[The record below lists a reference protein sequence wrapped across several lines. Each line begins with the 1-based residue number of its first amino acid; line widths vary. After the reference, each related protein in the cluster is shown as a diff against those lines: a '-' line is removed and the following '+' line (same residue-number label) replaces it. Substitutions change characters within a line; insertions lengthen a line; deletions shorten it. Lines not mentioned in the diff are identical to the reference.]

1 MTLASV
7 SGSETS
13 PVVGAPSG
21 PPKAASCPPHDLR
34 REARTPD
41 DYGTF
46 PDDLDSSQEFAKY
59 TCTRCGYSEC
69 RQECR

>member
-34 REARTPD
+34 REARTAPRLHAWIL
-41 DYGTF
+41 
-46 PDDLDSSQEFAKY
+46 PASSS
-59 TCTRCGYSEC
+59 CGVARPRASIPM
-69 RQECR
+69 